1 MADSLDQEALDY
13 HSSGRPGKLALR
25 ATKPMATARD
35 LSLAYSPGVAAACL
49 EIEKTPQDAAR
60 YTARGNLVAVISN
73 GTAVLG
79 LGNIGALAS
88 KPVMEGKA
96 VLFKKFADIDV
107 FDIEIDETDPEK
119 LIETI
124 RRLEPTFGAINLEDI
139 KSPECFEVET
149 RLRDCMG
156 IPVFHDD
163 QHGTA
168 VVAAAAA
175 LNALRIA
182 GKRFEDARI
191 VSVGGGAAGVAC
203 LNMLVTM
210 GARRENIF
218 LCDRDGLVVT
228 SRDDLNPEKAA
239 FAQDHPPAQLADVIA
254 GADLFLGLAGPR
266 VLTGELV
273 AMMAATPIIMAMAN
287 PTPEIMP
294 EEARAARPDAIIAT
308 GRSDYP
314 NQVNNVLCF
323 PYIFR
328 GALDCGASTIN
339 EAMKAACVRA
349 IADLAHAEAVDEVAR
364 AYRGENLVFGP
375 EYILPKPFD
384 PRLLVEVSIAV
395 AKAAMDSGVATRP
408 IEDFTAYRERLTRMV
423 YRSGF
428 VMKPFFERARVN
440 QRRVVFAE
448 GEDERVIRAALAT
461 RQDGLARPVLIGSP
475 DRIARICRE
484 RAISAV
490 PGETFEVIDAAD
502 LKHATDLSEAY
513 RRTLGRDGT
522 TPAQARKILSSN
534 ETAIAAMM
542 VREGE
547 ADALICGTFG
557 QYLWHHKYVSRVLGA
572 GADGAAA
579 GLTAALSVLILEKG
593 PVFIADPYINYHP
606 THEQL
611 ADIAV
616 LAAREVRQF
625 GLVPRVA
632 FVSHANFGASQTPTA
647 KKMRAAVEALD
658 RRGVDFEYEGE
669 MRANLAFKRDLRE
682 KYLPEQRLTESANI
696 LIFPGM
702 DAANGAMN
710 VLKALAD
717 AQPVGPVLLGMDR
730 RAHIVTPTVT
740 VRGLLNAVALAGGG
754 E

>member
-1 MADSLDQEALDY
+1 
-13 HSSGRPGKLALR
+13 
-25 ATKPMATARD
+25 
-35 LSLAYSPGVAAACL
+35 
-49 EIEKTPQDAAR
+49 
-60 YTARGNLVAVISN
+60 
-73 GTAVLG
+73 
-79 LGNIGALAS
+79 IGALAS

-107 FDIEIDETDPEK
+107 FDIEIDETDPGK
-119 LIETI
+119 LVETI

-139 KSPECFEVET
+139 KAPECFEVEA
-149 RLRDCMG
+149 RLRAEMR

-168 VVAAAAA
+168 VVAAAAI

-182 GKRFEDARI
+182 GKTMEAIRI
-191 VSVGGGAAGVAC
+191 VSVGGGAAGIAC
-203 LNMLVTM
+203 LNLLVTL
-210 GARRENIF
+210 GARRENIY
-218 LCDRDGLVVT
+218 LCDRGGLVVT
-228 SRDDLNPEKAA
+228 SRRDLNPEKALYA
-239 FAQDHPPAQLADVIA
+239 LDHRPAELADVIA
-254 GADLFLGLAGPR
+254 GADVFLGLAGPG
-266 VLTGELV
+266 VLTAEMV
-273 AMMAATPIIMAMAN
+273 AGMAATPIIMAMAN

-294 EEARAARPDAIIAT
+294 EVARAARPDAIIAT

-339 EAMKAACVRA
+339 EEMKAACVRA

-364 AYRGENLVFGP
+364 AYRGENLTFGP
-375 EYILPKPFD
+375 DYILPKPFD

-395 AKAAMDSGVATRP
+395 ARAAMASGVATRP
-408 IEDFTAYRERLTRMV
+408 ITDFVAYREKLTRMV

-428 VMKPFFERARVN
+428 LMKPFFDRARSN

-461 RQDGLARPVLIGSP
+461 RQDGLARPVLIGAP

-484 RAISAV
+484 RGINAV
-490 PGETFEVIDAAD
+490 PGETFEVIDPAD
-502 LKHATDLSEAY
+502 QKHATELSEAY

-522 TPAQARKILSSN
+522 TPMQARKILATN

-542 VREGE
+542 VRKGE
-547 ADALICGTFG
+547 ADAMICGTYG
-557 QYLWHHKYVSRVLGA
+557 QYLWHHKYVSRVLGR
-572 GADGAAA
+572 GTQ
-579 GLTAALSVLILEKG
+579 LTAALSVLILEKG
-593 PVFIADPYINYHP
+593 VVFIADPYVNYHP

-611 ADIAV
+611 AEIAV

-658 RRGVDFEYEGE
+658 MRGVDFEYEGE

-682 KYLPEQRLTESANI
+682 TYLPEQRLTDSANI